1 MCEICSVENA
11 LMNRVEIDPV
21 WMNRRTADK
30 IQMSGKVK
38 VKGLHVDKGRDEK
51 TQCDMEESEAE
62 KQYKDE
68 TNWNE
73 IERCER

>member
-1 MCEICSVENA
+1 
-11 LMNRVEIDPV
+11 
-21 WMNRRTADK
+21 
-30 IQMSGKVK
+30 MSGKVK